1 MKIPA
6 VVKLLLN
13 DEFFKKNS
21 DLLAVAIAFYSIIV
35 EAS

>member
-21 DLLAVAIAFYSIIV
+21 DRLVVAIAFYSIIAEV
-35 EAS
+35 S